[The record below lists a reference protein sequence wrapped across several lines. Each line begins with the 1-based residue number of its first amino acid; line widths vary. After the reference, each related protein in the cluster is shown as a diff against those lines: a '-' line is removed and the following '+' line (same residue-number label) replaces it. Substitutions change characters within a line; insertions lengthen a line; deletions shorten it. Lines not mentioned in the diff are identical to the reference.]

1 MTMVD
6 WKGVG
11 LVEFPED
18 ATPEEIQQVL
28 SDQEFAIDEGFGL
41 SSDPGLWAEIMPDAV
56 ERGFRRTVMGVQA
69 ARSLNPDLPFI
80 GMSNE
85 EAAIAIREQ
94 QARINDIPMSAET
107 SAVLQDVMNQDF
119 FEAVGTMIVN
129 PGAAAS
135 IVGEGLGG
143 SVPAAAATIA
153 AVAVPSLMGLALSP
167 FGAAA
172 AGGTAA
178 GATSFATE
186 YANTLISHMMDE
198 GIDVM
203 DVDEVTAALSNDEL
217 MAEAKES
224 AVARGI
230 PIGLVDAAAFA
241 LGGMFSNIVKTGRGA
256 AKAGVEVGEDSIKVA
271 PAEQISNPR
280 SRAFQL
286 AGMTSMETAGGIGG
300 EALAQLSDEGAIN
313 RPGELAI
320 EGLAQGLIGG
330 PTNLV
335 SYLTA
340 EYAARNKAGI
350 ESAEGVA
357 DLPADQAVN
366 PEQLD
371 LENISRTVA
380 AEKETG
386 AETSNEAVEKLQRRI
401 ERTNKKITG
410 LQEKASAEGTTERQA
425 AKILGSQI
433 PSLQQS
439 IAAAQAQIKALAGLN
454 NTIVNEAGDQGIGY
468 GRTPE
473 ILELSRRPTK
483 SDPNRVWGFLS
494 SLVSRSTAASERAAQ
509 DPNSPNAPVIQNML
523 NSVKT
528 FFPEVKIL
536 KGQRVAELNQI
547 MEPFLQSFRVPALG
561 MLTRA
566 GRGSGGYGINRNISE
581 AMGKALHGPIT
592 VDRLRK
598 IMDENNVP
606 ENIRPAFVES
616 VQKARAML
624 DNMLVTEQEAGV
636 DVVGIDDYFPIDMT
650 PLFRGKGYKKRQA
663 AAVDAIVRRT
673 RRNKKQVQD
682 IFKGMEDAF
691 ATNKAMSSDL
701 SALIQHG
708 IIPEPT
714 RDQTFQKA
722 RTFLPDIRDV
732 LVEEGFVPT
741 DFYEVMRRRIGQH
754 SVAIPS
760 ASRIEP
766 IRTQIDVMRKG
777 RLTREESAALD
788 NLMNVT
794 RAVEGRYGTG
804 SGGMSPGAKSI
815 IQPLVTA
822 MYVITLGMAGIAS
835 LGEIMVLTGHA
846 KPGDVFYGFRR
857 MIPVM
862 GRKLIRAFK
871 PNLKKSEV
879 EAALED
885 YLIYVSAPE
894 MAERF
899 TSQSVVDFS
908 SKVTE
913 KFFLANMLTQI
924 TQATRIVAAE
934 AFTRAIDRDVGV
946 IKTANKNS
954 KEYRQAMMRMRK
966 LGVPENRVTSMSD
979 EMRQMA
985 ILNGIDQTV
994 MTPDPTNRPL
1004 WMSNPYLAPV
1014 AMLKSFAAVFGN
1026 TIGKMVWDELV
1037 VGQTAYGEKLTKGER
1052 AAKAFKYGTM
1062 LSLLMGAQMSIETM
1076 RDSIRNWDDEDQDYD
1091 DSDSLRL
1098 IMNAGKGTMVFGL
1111 ATPFLDAMNAQQ
1123 YGTSP
1128 TISLLGPVVG
1138 KADRLLRAV
1147 AAATTDGEIKLLVR
1161 EAVRSIPFI
1170 SVNPG
1175 ARRALEEGILEELN
1189 SILN

>member
-28 SDQEFAIDEGFGL
+28 SDQEFAIDEGFGIP
-41 SSDPGLWAEIMPDAV
+41 SDPGFWAEIMPDAV
-56 ERGFRRTVMGVQA
+56 ERGFRRTVMGIQA
-69 ARSLNPDLPFI
+69 ARSLDPDLPFI

-119 FEAVGTMIVN
+119 FEAVGTMISN

-153 AVAVPSLMGLALSP
+153 SVAVPSLMGLALSP
-167 FGAAA
+167 IGAAA

-203 DVDEVTAALSNDEL
+203 DVDEVAAALSNDEL
-217 MAEAKES
+217 MAEARES

-256 AKAGVEVGEDSIKVA
+256 AKAGVEVGEDSIKIA
-271 PAEQISNPR
+271 PAEQIANPR

-335 SYLTA
+335 SYLSA

-357 DLPADQAVN
+357 DLPADQTT
-366 PEQLD
+366 PEQFDIDIINRQVQL
-371 LENISRTVA
+371 
-380 AEKETG
+380 EKEAATT
-386 AETSNEAVEKLQRRI
+386 TSVNAIDQRLKRI
-401 ERTNKKITG
+401 ERLNKKIAN
-410 LQEKASAEGTTERQA
+410 LEKKAKDKKTTKKRADEIIGKDIPDLKNQIAKTRTEIGPLAE
-425 AKILGSQI
+425 
-433 PSLQQS
+433 
-439 IAAAQAQIKALAGLN
+439 LN
-454 NTIVNEAGDQGIGY
+454 DVTLINEAGDQGIGY
-468 GRTPE
+468 GATPE
-473 ILELSRRPTK
+473 ILELSRRPK
-483 SDPNRVWGFLS
+483 RSDPNSIWGFLS
-494 SLVSRSTAASERAAQ
+494 SLVGRSTAATERAAQ
-509 DPNSPNAPVIQNML
+509 NPDSANAPVIRNML
-523 NSVKT
+523 NNVKT
-528 FFPEVKIL
+528 FFPEVKII
-536 KGQRVAELNQI
+536 KGTRINELNQI
-547 MEPFLQSFRVPALG
+547 MEPFLQSFRIPALS
-561 MLTRA
+561 MLTKA

-581 AMGKALHGPIT
+581 TLGKAMHGPLT
-592 VDRLRK
+592 VDRLNK
-598 IMDENNVP
+598 IMNDNNVP
-606 ENIRPAFVES
+606 ESSRPAFVEA

-624 DNMLVTEQEAGV
+624 DDLLRAEQEAGV
-636 DVVGIDDYFPIDMT
+636 DVVGIDDYFPVDMSPILKSKKKLDAAIDAVVRKT
-650 PLFRGKGYKKRQA
+650 GKDRKEVE
-663 AAVDAIVRRT
+663 AVFQRMKESYASNT
-673 RRNKKQVQD
+673 ALSN
-682 IFKGMEDAF
+682 
-691 ATNKAMSSDL
+691 DL
-701 SALIQHG
+701 SNLIQRG
-708 IIPEPT
+708 VIPEAT
-714 RDQTFQKA
+714 KEQTFQKA
-722 RTFLPDIRDV
+722 RTLMPEIRDV
-732 LVEEGFVPT
+732 LVDEGLVPV

-754 SVAIPS
+754 SISIPS
-760 ASRIEP
+760 ATRIEP
-766 IRTQIDVMRKG
+766 VRTMITDMQQQGNLSRD
-777 RLTREESAALD
+777 EEAALQ
-788 NLMNVT
+788 NLTDVT
-794 RAVEGRYGTG
+794 RAVEGRYGTPG
-804 SGGMSPGAKSI
+804 GRGMSPGARKI
-815 IQPLVTA
+815 IQPLVTS
-822 MYVITLGMAGIAS
+822 MYVITLGMAGVAS

-846 KPGDVFYGFRR
+846 KPGDVFYGAKR
-857 MIPVM
+857 MIPIV

-871 PNLKKSEV
+871 PNLKKSEA

-885 YLIYVSAPE
+885 FLIYTSAPE

-946 IKTANKNS
+946 LKTANKNS

-985 ILNGIDQTV
+985 ILSGIDQTV

-1037 VGQTAYGEKLTKGER
+1037 MGETSYGEKLTKGER

-1062 LSLLMGAQMSIETM
+1062 LSLLMGAQMGIETM
-1076 RDSIRNWDDEDQDYD
+1076 RDTIRNWDDEDQDYD
-1091 DSDSLRL
+1091 DDDALRL
-1098 IMNAGKGTMVFGL
+1098 IMEGGKNTMVFGL
-1111 ATPFLDAMNAQQ
+1111 GTPILDALSAQQ

-1128 TISLLGPVVG
+1128 TLSLLGPVVS
-1138 KADRLLRAV
+1138 KFDRVMRGIG
-1147 AAATTDGEIKLLVR
+1147 AATSEGEIKLLVR

-1170 SVNPG
+1170 SVNPS
-1175 ARRALEEGILEELN
+1175 ARRSLEEAILEELN
-1189 SILN
+1189 SIID